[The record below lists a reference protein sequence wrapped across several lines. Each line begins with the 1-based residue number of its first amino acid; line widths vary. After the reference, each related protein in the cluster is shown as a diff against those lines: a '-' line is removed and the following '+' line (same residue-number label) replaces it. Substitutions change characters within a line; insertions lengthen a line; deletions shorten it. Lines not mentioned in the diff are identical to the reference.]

1 MLISTPEVNGMA
13 TPAISLSTFIILSI
27 FCESSDKFLTL
38 RGLSGNFGNS
48 RNGLNVNIK
57 KSIKM
62 IILVVNCG
70 SSSLKYQLLDMK
82 NDEVYDLLAKGL
94 VERIGMEVGCLKHQA
109 SGKEKLVKEMPIAD
123 HTVGIQ
129 AVIDAL
135 LDKEY
140 GVLTTL
146 EDIEAVGHRVV
157 HGAEEFVGSQLIT
170 DEVVAQLE
178 KCSVFAPLHNP
189 ANILGIKAVSAVL
202 PTVPQVGVFD
212 TAFHQTMPAYAYM
225 YALPYEYYDK
235 YRIRRYGF
243 HGTSHK
249 YVSAKGAKFAG
260 LDLGYSKIITCH
272 LGNGSSIAAVVNGKS
287 IDTTMGFTPLEGLLM
302 GTRSGSVDP
311 DVVTYI
317 QEKEGL
323 TTAQMSNILN
333 KKSGFLGLSCVSSD
347 ARDLDEAAN
356 EGNPKAKLTLKKLTY
371 EITKYIGAY
380 AAAMNGVDLI
390 VFTGGIGENNSR
402 LRRRVCEN
410 LTYLGVKFDYDANV
424 ARGEDTMLT
433 TPDSKVKVALITTNE
448 ELMIARDTM
457 HIVQNEEE

>member
-1 MLISTPEVNGMA
+1 
-13 TPAISLSTFIILSI
+13 
-27 FCESSDKFLTL
+27 
-38 RGLSGNFGNS
+38 
-48 RNGLNVNIK
+48 
-57 KSIKM
+57 M
-62 IILVVNCG
+62 IILVLNCG

-82 NDEVYDLLAKGL
+82 GDEIYDLLAKGL

-109 SGKEKLVKEMPIAD
+109 TGKEQLVKEMPIED
-123 HTVGIQ
+123 HTVGIK
-129 AVIDAL
+129 AVLDAL

-157 HGAEEFVGSQLIT
+157 HGAEEFVCSQLIT
-170 DEVVAQLE
+170 DKVVEQLE

-225 YALPYEYYDK
+225 YALPYEYYEK
-235 YRIRRYGF
+235 YGVRRYGF

-260 LDLGYSKIITCH
+260 LDPEYSKVITCH
-272 LGNGSSIAAVVNGKS
+272 LGNGSSIAAVANGKS
-287 IDTTMGFTPLEGLLM
+287 IDTTMGFTPLEGLIM
-302 GTRSGSVDP
+302 GTRCGNVDP

-323 TTAQMSNILN
+323 SAAEMSKVMN

-347 ARDLDEAAN
+347 ARDLDAAAN
-356 EGNPKAKLTLKKLTY
+356 DGDPKAKLTLKKLTY
-371 EITKYIGAY
+371 EITKFIGAY

-390 VFTGGIGENNSR
+390 VFTGGIGENNCR

-424 ARGEDTMLT
+424 VRGVDTMLT
-433 TPDSKVKVALITTNE
+433 LPDSKVKVALITTNE

>member
-1 MLISTPEVNGMA
+1 
-13 TPAISLSTFIILSI
+13 
-27 FCESSDKFLTL
+27 
-38 RGLSGNFGNS
+38 
-48 RNGLNVNIK
+48 
-57 KSIKM
+57 M
-62 IILVVNCG
+62 IILVLNCG

-94 VERIGMEVGCLKHQA
+94 VERIGMETGCLKHQA
-109 SGKEKLVKEMPIAD
+109 AGKENFVKEMPIEN
-123 HTVGIQ
+123 HTVGIK
-129 AVIDAL
+129 AVLEAL

-140 GVLTTL
+140 GVLETL

-157 HGAEEFVGSQLIT
+157 HGAEECVCSQLIT
-170 DEVVAQLE
+170 DEVIAQLE

-189 ANILGIKAVSAVL
+189 ANILGIRAVSEVL
-202 PTVPQVGVFD
+202 PEVPQVGVFD

-225 YALPYEYYDK
+225 YGLPYEYYEK
-235 YRIRRYGF
+235 YGIRRYGF

-260 LDLGYSKIITCH
+260 LDPENSKVITCH

-287 IDTTMGFTPLEGLLM
+287 IDTTMGFTPLEGLIM

-311 DVVTYI
+311 EVVTYI

-323 TTAQMSNILN
+323 SAAEMSKVLN

-347 ARDLDEAAN
+347 ARDLDNAAN
-356 EGNPKAKLTLKKLTY
+356 EGDPKAKLVLKKLTY

-424 ARGEDTMLT
+424 VRGVDTIITL
-433 TPDSKVKVALITTNE
+433 PDSKVKVALITTNE

-457 HIVQNEEE
+457 NIVQNED

>member
-1 MLISTPEVNGMA
+1 
-13 TPAISLSTFIILSI
+13 
-27 FCESSDKFLTL
+27 
-38 RGLSGNFGNS
+38 
-48 RNGLNVNIK
+48 
-57 KSIKM
+57 M
-62 IILVVNCG
+62 IILVLNCG

-94 VERIGMEVGCLKHQA
+94 VERIGMETGCLKHQGT
-109 SGKEKLVKEMPIAD
+109 GKEKFEKEMPIEN
-123 HTVGIQ
+123 HTVGIK
-129 AVIDAL
+129 AVLDAL

-146 EDIEAVGHRVV
+146 EDIDAVGHRVV
-157 HGAEEFVGSQLIT
+157 HGAEEFVCSQLIT
-170 DEVVAQLE
+170 DKVVEQLE

-202 PTVPQVGVFD
+202 PSVPQVGVFD

-225 YALPYEYYDK
+225 YGLPYEYYET
-235 YRIRRYGF
+235 YGIRRYGF

-260 LDLGYSKIITCH
+260 LDPEYSKVITCH

-287 IDTTMGFTPLEGLLM
+287 IDTTMGFTPLEGLIM
-302 GTRSGSVDP
+302 GTRSGSLDP
-311 DVVTYI
+311 EVVTYI

-323 TTAQMSNILN
+323 TAKEMSTILN

-347 ARDLDEAAN
+347 ARDLDNAAN

-402 LRRRVCEN
+402 IRRRVCEN
-410 LTYLGVKFDYDANV
+410 LTYLGVKFDYDANAV
-424 ARGEDTMLT
+424 RGVDTIITL
-433 TPDSKVKVALITTNE
+433 PDSKVKVALITTNE

-457 HIVQNEEE
+457 NIVQNK

>member
-1 MLISTPEVNGMA
+1 
-13 TPAISLSTFIILSI
+13 
-27 FCESSDKFLTL
+27 
-38 RGLSGNFGNS
+38 
-48 RNGLNVNIK
+48 
-57 KSIKM
+57 M

-109 SGKEKLVKEMPIAD
+109 TGKEKLVKEMPIAD

-170 DEVVAQLE
+170 DAVVAQLE

-202 PTVPQVGVFD
+202 PDVPQVGVFD

-243 HGTSHK
+243 HGTSHR

-260 LDLGYSKIITCH
+260 LDLGCSKIITCH

-302 GTRSGSVDP
+302 GTRSGSLDP
-311 DVVTYI
+311 DVVTYL

-323 TTAQMSNILN
+323 SAKEMSTILN

-347 ARDLDEAAN
+347 ARDLDDAAN
-356 EGNPKAKLTLKKLTY
+356 EGNPKAKLVLKKLTY

-424 ARGEDTMLT
+424 ARGEDTMIT

-457 HIVQNEEE
+457 HIVQEED

>member
-1 MLISTPEVNGMA
+1 
-13 TPAISLSTFIILSI
+13 
-27 FCESSDKFLTL
+27 
-38 RGLSGNFGNS
+38 
-48 RNGLNVNIK
+48 
-57 KSIKM
+57 
-62 IILVVNCG
+62 
-70 SSSLKYQLLDMK
+70 MK

-109 SGKEKLVKEMPIAD
+109 TGKEKLVKEMPIAD

-170 DEVVAQLE
+170 DAVVAQLE

-202 PTVPQVGVFD
+202 PDVPQVGVFD

-260 LDLGYSKIITCH
+260 LDLGCSKIITCH

-302 GTRSGSVDP
+302 GTRSGSLDP
-311 DVVTYI
+311 DVVTYL

-323 TTAQMSNILN
+323 SAKEMSTILN

-347 ARDLDEAAN
+347 ARDLDDAAN
-356 EGNPKAKLTLKKLTY
+356 EGNPKAKLVLKKLTY
-371 EITKYIGAY
+371 DITKYIGAY

-424 ARGEDTMLT
+424 ARGEDTMIT

-457 HIVQNEEE
+457 HIVQDLEE

>member
-1 MLISTPEVNGMA
+1 
-13 TPAISLSTFIILSI
+13 
-27 FCESSDKFLTL
+27 
-38 RGLSGNFGNS
+38 
-48 RNGLNVNIK
+48 
-57 KSIKM
+57 M
-62 IILVVNCG
+62 IILVLNCG

-109 SGKEKLVKEMPIAD
+109 AGKEKFEKEMPIEN
-123 HTVGIQ
+123 HTVGIK
-129 AVIDAL
+129 AVLEAL
-135 LDKEY
+135 LDNEH
-140 GVLTTL
+140 GVLSTL

-157 HGAEEFVGSQLIT
+157 HGAEEFVCSQLIT
-170 DEVVAQLE
+170 DKVVAQLE

-189 ANILGIKAVSAVL
+189 ANILGIKAVSEVL

-212 TAFHQTMPAYAYM
+212 TAFHQSMPSHAYM
-225 YALPYEYYDK
+225 YGLPYEYYEK
-235 YRIRRYGF
+235 YGIRRYGF

-260 LDLGYSKIITCH
+260 LDLENSKIITCH
-272 LGNGSSIAAVVNGKS
+272 LGNGSSIAAVLNGKS
-287 IDTTMGFTPLEGLLM
+287 VDTTMGFTPLEGLIM

-323 TTAQMSNILN
+323 SAAEMSKVLN
-333 KKSGFLGLSCVSSD
+333 KKSGFLGLSCLSSD
-347 ARDLDEAAN
+347 ARDLDDAAN
-356 EGNPKAKLTLKKLTY
+356 EGNPKAKLVLKKLTY

-410 LTYLGVKFDYDANV
+410 LAFLGLKFDYDANAV
-424 ARGEDTMLT
+424 RGVDTIITL
-433 TPDSKVKVALITTNE
+433 PDSQVKAALITTNE

>member
-1 MLISTPEVNGMA
+1 
-13 TPAISLSTFIILSI
+13 
-27 FCESSDKFLTL
+27 
-38 RGLSGNFGNS
+38 
-48 RNGLNVNIK
+48 
-57 KSIKM
+57 M

-109 SGKEKLVKEMPIAD
+109 TGKEKLVKEMPIAD

-170 DEVVAQLE
+170 DAVVAQLE

-202 PTVPQVGVFD
+202 PDVPQVGVFD

-260 LDLGYSKIITCH
+260 LELGNSKIITCH
-272 LGNGSSIAAVVNGKS
+272 LGNGSSIAAVANGKS

-302 GTRSGSVDP
+302 GTRSGSLDP

-317 QEKEGL
+317 QEKEGIS
-323 TTAQMSNILN
+323 AKEMSTILN

-347 ARDLDEAAN
+347 ARDLDDAAN
-356 EGNPKAKLTLKKLTY
+356 EGNPKAKLVLKKLTY

-424 ARGEDTMLT
+424 ARGEDTMITL
-433 TPDSKVKVALITTNE
+433 PDSKVKVALITTNE

-457 HIVQNEEE
+457 HIVQEED

>member
-1 MLISTPEVNGMA
+1 
-13 TPAISLSTFIILSI
+13 
-27 FCESSDKFLTL
+27 
-38 RGLSGNFGNS
+38 
-48 RNGLNVNIK
+48 
-57 KSIKM
+57 M
-62 IILVVNCG
+62 IILVLNCG

-109 SGKEKLVKEMPIAD
+109 SGKEKFEKEMPIEN
-123 HTVGIQ
+123 HTVGIK
-129 AVIDAL
+129 AVLDAL
-135 LDKEY
+135 LDKEH
-140 GVLTTL
+140 GVLSTL

-157 HGAEEFVGSQLIT
+157 HGAEEFVCSQLIT
-170 DEVVAQLE
+170 DKVVAQLE

-189 ANILGIKAVSAVL
+189 ANILGIKAVSEVL

-212 TAFHQTMPAYAYM
+212 TAFHQSMPPHAYM
-225 YALPYEYYDK
+225 YGLPYEYYEK
-235 YRIRRYGF
+235 YGIRRYGF

-260 LDLGYSKIITCH
+260 LDLENSKIITCH
-272 LGNGSSIAAVVNGKS
+272 LGNGSSIAAVLNGKS
-287 IDTTMGFTPLEGLLM
+287 VDTTMGFTPLEGLIM

-323 TTAQMSNILN
+323 SAAEMSKVLN
-333 KKSGFLGLSCVSSD
+333 KKSGFLGLSCLSSD
-347 ARDLDEAAN
+347 ARDLDDAAN
-356 EGNPKAKLTLKKLTY
+356 EGNPKAKLVLKKLTY

-410 LTYLGVKFDYDANV
+410 LAFLGLKFDYDANAV
-424 ARGEDTMLT
+424 RGVDTIITL
-433 TPDSKVKVALITTNE
+433 PDSQVKAALITTNE

>member
-1 MLISTPEVNGMA
+1 
-13 TPAISLSTFIILSI
+13 
-27 FCESSDKFLTL
+27 
-38 RGLSGNFGNS
+38 
-48 RNGLNVNIK
+48 
-57 KSIKM
+57 M

-82 NDEVYDLLAKGL
+82 NEEVYDLLAKGL

-109 SGKEKLVKEMPIAD
+109 TGKETLVKEMPIAD

-129 AVIDAL
+129 AVIDVL

-140 GVLTTL
+140 GVLNTL

-157 HGAEEFVGSQLIT
+157 HGAEDFVCSQLIT
-170 DEVVAQLE
+170 DEVIAQLE

-189 ANILGIKAVSAVL
+189 ANILGIRAVSAVL
-202 PTVPQVGVFD
+202 PSVPQVGVFD

-323 TTAQMSNILN
+323 SAAEMSKVLN

-347 ARDLDEAAN
+347 ARDLDAAAN
-356 EGNPKAKLTLKKLTY
+356 EGDAKAKLTLKKLTY

-433 TPDSKVKVALITTNE
+433 LPDSKVKVALITTNE

-457 HIVQNEEE
+457 NIVQNEE